1 METKT
6 NREFRMPEIVEKYAE
21 IIQDKGLTP
30 YAAHKAAKII
40 YESLFIEPASP
51 GKLWYNHDAAESFV
65 PTLRLMSWKW
75 LKALVKGRLPA
86 FAELPSIKDAV
97 GADQEIVACPRCSN
111 PTSKVEIIYP
121 ARWEEPE
128 TKVPAWLCSK
138 CRYVFSDIEILRKE

>member
-1 METKT
+1 
-6 NREFRMPEIVEKYAE
+6 MPEIVEKYAE

-86 FAELPSIKDAV
+86 FAGNEKRKGDLFRRSRLWVWQYGLCAILLAGLLLLVRRD
-97 GADQEIVACPRCSN
+97 
-111 PTSKVEIIYP
+111 
-121 ARWEEPE
+121 PE
-128 TKVPAWLCSK
+128 YFFSGLSVPGTK
-138 CRYVFSDIEILRKE
+138 